1 MKIAFLRPN
10 LGGQRS
16 NDAIEPLGFAVLSG
30 LTDRKKHEVV
40 LFDERIEDIPMDLE
54 VDLVVITTFTLTAK
68 RAYTIADNYRKK
80 GIYVVIGGY
89 HASLIPE
96 EVQEYADTVFVGS
109 AEGNWE
115 RFLIELERCV

>member
-40 LFDERIEDIPMDLE
+40 LFDERNDDIPMNL
-54 VDLVVITTFTLTAK
+54 
-68 RAYTIADNYRKK
+68 
-80 GIYVVIGGY
+80 
-89 HASLIPE
+89 
-96 EVQEYADTVFVGS
+96 
-109 AEGNWE
+109 
-115 RFLIELERCV
+115 